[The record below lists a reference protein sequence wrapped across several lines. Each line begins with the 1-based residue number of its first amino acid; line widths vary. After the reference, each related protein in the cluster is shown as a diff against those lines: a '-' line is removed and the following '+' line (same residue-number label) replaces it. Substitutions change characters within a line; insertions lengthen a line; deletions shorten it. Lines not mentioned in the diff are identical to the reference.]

1 MIYIDIMNEKAETI
15 LTTTD
20 CPLPLGAG
28 PGQSQR
34 RAGRAAARTTEMR
47 QTP

>member
-1 MIYIDIMNEKAETI
+1 MRYIDIMNEKVGAN

-20 CPLPLGAG
+20 CPLPLAAA

-34 RAGRAAARTTEMR
+34 GAGRAAARTTEMR